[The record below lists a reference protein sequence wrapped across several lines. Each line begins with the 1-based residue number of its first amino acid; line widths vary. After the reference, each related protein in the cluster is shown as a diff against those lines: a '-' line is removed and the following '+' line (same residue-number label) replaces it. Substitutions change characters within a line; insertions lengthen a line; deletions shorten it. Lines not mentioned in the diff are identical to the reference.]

1 MHSRDFIK
9 KWQASQ
15 LKERAASQEHFLD
28 ICRLLGQETPGEAD
42 PDGRW
47 YTFEK
52 GVNKSPSHIQS
63 KNESGKGFADVWR
76 KGYFAWEYKGKN
88 GNLEKA
94 YAQLLRYRTALEN
107 PPLLIVSDMNEI
119 EIHTNFTNTPEH
131 VHKINLANLDQPE
144 NLQKLKWIFTDPENF
159 KPGQT
164 IEQITTVA
172 AEQFAD
178 LAQTLRDR
186 GHDAEQVAHFLS
198 KLIFC
203 LFAEDAGLLPKSILT
218 HLIDSAGRDIEMF
231 NNMLSEMLL
240 TMNQGGRFG
249 MQRIAYFNGGLFNDD
264 LYIPLTATDLP
275 LLSACSR
282 LDWSQVE
289 PSILGT
295 LFERGLDPD
304 KRSQLGAHYT
314 PRSDMERVVDPV
326 LTKPLRAELDN
337 LLSKQ
342 AQTLQKAEASDN
354 KGAVTKAINKARKE
368 LLEWLQRLRQIRVLD
383 PACGSG
389 NFLYVAL
396 ERLHSLEKDV
406 LYRLSD
412 LEGGQMS
419 SDVQVGP
426 HQVLG
431 LELNH
436 YAAELA
442 RVTVWIGHLQ
452 WMIQNGFGYSEN
464 PILQSLD
471 HIRQQDAV
479 LDLSG
484 PEPRIPKWPQ
494 ADFIVGNP
502 PFLGDKKMIR
512 ELGEEYTK
520 TLRKVWKGQV
530 PGGADLVCYW
540 FAHARQELESGRL
553 KSAGFVTT
561 NSIRGGKSRVVLEQI
576 IEQGEIFNAWS
587 DEPWIVDGAAVRI
600 SLVCFQATS
609 NKSKNNEMPLLDG
622 NPVQQIHADL
632 TGQSTQQTANSMDLT
647 QAQSFSENLGV
658 AFQGTIKTG
667 GFNIPGEQAREWL
680 QSVGNPNGKPNSD
693 VIRPWMNGMDITRR
707 YSDTWIIDFGVDMP
721 ENDAELYEKP
731 FAYIE
736 KHIQSVRIG
745 KRESQAE
752 KKYWLLQRPRPKM
765 REALAGLGRFMVT
778 PRVSKY
784 RLFAWA
790 KAPLLP
796 DSAVVAIAR
805 DDDASFGIL
814 HSRFHELWSLG
825 LCTWLGKGNDP
836 RYTPSTTF
844 ETFPFPPGLT
854 PDLAPAD
861 YTNPHAES
869 IAAAAQRLCELR
881 DNWLN
886 PPEWVKQVPEVV
898 SGYPDRVL
906 PVDEAAAK
914 ELKKRTLTNLYNAR
928 PAWLSKAHAQL
939 DKAVADAYGWPHDL
953 SDQEVLRHLLELNL
967 KRSNAKK

>member
-1 MHSRDFIK
+1 MDRRDFIK

-28 ICRLLGQETPGEAD
+28 LCRLLGQDTPGEAD
-42 PDGRW
+42 PEGHW

-52 GVNKSPSHIQS
+52 GVNKSPSHTANKS
-63 KNESGKGFADVWR
+63 ESGKGFADVWR

-94 YAQLLRYRTALEN
+94 YAQLLRYRAALEN

-131 VHKINLANLDQPE
+131 VHSINLANLDQPE
-144 NLQKLKWIFTDPENF
+144 NFQKLKWIFTNPENF

-164 IEQITTVA
+164 IEQITTAA

-178 LAQTLRDR
+178 LAQILRDR
-186 GHDAEQVAHFLS
+186 GHAPDQVAHFLS

-203 LFAEDAGLLPKSILT
+203 LFAEDAGLLPKNILT
-218 HLIDSAGRDIEMF
+218 QLIESAGKDLELF

-240 TMNQGGRFG
+240 KMNQGGRFG
-249 MQRIAYFNGGLFNDD
+249 MQRIAWFNGGLFSDD
-264 LYIPLTATDLP
+264 LYLP
-275 LLSACSR
+275 LLASDLPVLSSCSR
-282 LDWSQVE
+282 LDWSQIE

-326 LTKPLRAELDN
+326 LTQPLRAELDL

-342 AQTLQKAEASDN
+342 AHALEQAEAKNN
-354 KGAVTKAINKARKE
+354 KAALTKASNKARQD
-368 LLEWLQRLRQIRVLD
+368 LQDWLDRLRKLRVLD

-396 ERLHSLEKDV
+396 ERLHQLEKDA

-431 LELNH
+431 LELNP

-464 PILQSLD
+464 PILQPLD
-471 HIRQQDAV
+471 HIRQQDAI

-484 PEPRIPKWPQ
+484 SQPSIPDWPE

-512 ELGEEYTK
+512 ELGEDYTA

-540 FAHARQELESGRL
+540 FARARQLLDAGRL
-553 KSAGFVTT
+553 QRAGLVTT
-561 NSIRGGKSRVVLEQI
+561 NSIRGGKNRVVLEQI
-576 IEQGEIFNAWS
+576 IEKGEIFNAWS

-600 SLVCFQATS
+600 SLVCFQATPPK
-609 NKSKNNEMPLLDG
+609 KSAEMACLDG
-622 NPVQQIHADL
+622 QPVRQIYSDL
-632 TGQSTQQTANSMDLT
+632 TGDGEDSAGDSFDLT
-647 QAQSFSENLGV
+647 QAQSIPENKNCS
-658 AFQGTIKTG
+658 FQGTTKVG
-667 GFNIPGEQAREWL
+667 PFDIPGEQAREWL
-680 QSVGNPNGKPNSD
+680 QSSGNPNGRPNSD
-693 VIRPWMNGMDITRR
+693 VIKPWMNGMDITRR
-707 YSDTWIIDFGVDMP
+707 SSDTWIVDFALMSQD
-721 ENDAELYEKP
+721 DAELYEIPFEYVRKQIKP
-731 FAYIE
+731 MRDT
-736 KHIQSVRIG
+736 QR
-745 KRESQAE
+745 RESR
-752 KKYWLLQRPRPKM
+752 KRNWWLLGEPMPKM
-765 REALAGLGRFMVT
+765 RKFLQPLERFIVT

-784 RLFAWA
+784 RLFAWV

-796 DSAVVAIAR
+796 DSAIVAIAR
-805 DDDASFGIL
+805 DDDTSFGIL

-854 PDLAPAD
+854 PNLDPAD
-861 YTNPHAES
+861 YTNPHAEA

-886 PPEWVKQVPEVV
+886 PPEWVKQQPEVV
-898 SGYPDRVL
+898 PGYPDRLL

-939 DKAVADAYGWPHDL
+939 DQAVAAAYGWPPDL

-967 KRSNAKK
+967 ERSNE